1 MEQNVVQ
8 YCSKTYE
15 KAGSLVEEPK
25 EEIIHRRFYY
35 RTADKP
41 YVVLHFQISRVS
53 LYWNEDWDLFSF
65 SSDLLYYSFENNKTP
80 KAIKWNDYGH
90 LAGFNW
96 KKLEKNIWGRGQGET
111 FRLWDERQLTFEVG
125 SSWYKIL

>member
-1 MEQNVVQ
+1 MNMEQNVVQ

-25 EEIIHRRFYY
+25 EEIIQRRFYY

-53 LYWNEDWDLFSF
+53 LY
-65 SSDLLYYSFENNKTP
+65 
-80 KAIKWNDYGH
+80 
-90 LAGFNW
+90 
-96 KKLEKNIWGRGQGET
+96 
-111 FRLWDERQLTFEVG
+111 
-125 SSWYKIL
+125 